1 MLARRSSQAT
11 SLPPFSADLAGL
23 AGARPAAPGG
33 PFAPTSSMP
42 AAASAVSRLARVAS
56 IAALAAVPALAAC
69 TKDSPSTTGGATSAS
84 TATPTAA
91 PAASSAP
98 PAASAAPAPLHAT
111 DTFTTSKGDLR
122 VTPIHHATM
131 LLEIGGKAIYLDPV
145 GKDANYA
152 GLPKADYV
160 FITDVHGDHLDDAGI
175 AAVKKDG
182 TVLVGPPAVNAKT
195 PMTVV
200 LKNGES
206 KDFPDLRAEAVP
218 MYNLVRGPD
227 AGVVFHDK
235 GRGDGYVLTFGDK
248 RIYVSG
254 DTECV
259 PEIRALKKI
268 DVAFICMNLPY
279 TMPPSEAAECV
290 KAFKPAV
297 VFPYHHRGSNLA
309 EFQKPVEDA
318 HASEVRVRPWY

>member
-1 MLARRSSQAT
+1 MLTRPSPIAI
-11 SLPPFSADLAGL
+11 SLRA
-23 AGARPAAPGG
+23 
-33 PFAPTSSMP
+33 
-42 AAASAVSRLARVAS
+42 
-56 IAALAAVPALAAC
+56 AALAFFPVLAALAAC
-69 TKDSPSTTGGATSAS
+69 TKDSPSTTGGASNAPSTLASSVTSA
-84 TATPTAA
+84 AA
-91 PAASSAP
+91 PV
-98 PAASAAPAPLHAT
+98 ASAEARGAPGARAT
-111 DTFTTSKGDLR
+111 DTFATSKGELR

-131 LLEIGGKAIYLDPV
+131 LLEIGGKAIYVDPV
-145 GKDANYA
+145 KKDADYT
-152 GLPKADYV
+152 GLPKADYIFV
-160 FITDVHGDHLDDAGI
+160 TDIHGDHLDDGGI

-195 PMTVV
+195 PMSVV

-227 AGVVFHDK
+227 AGVLYHDK

-248 RIYVSG
+248 RIYISG

-259 PEIRALKKI
+259 PEIRALAKI

-290 KAFKPAV
+290 KAFKPKV

-318 HASEVRVRPWY
+318 HASEVRVRSWY